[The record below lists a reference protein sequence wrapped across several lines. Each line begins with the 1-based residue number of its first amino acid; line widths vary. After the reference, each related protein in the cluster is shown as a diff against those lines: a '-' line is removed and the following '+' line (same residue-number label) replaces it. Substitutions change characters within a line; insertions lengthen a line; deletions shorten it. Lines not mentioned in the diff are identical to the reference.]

1 MNNTK
6 GYAAHKAPRMRLR
19 HSASSA
25 GRYKPTMSRSTSYIV
40 GSAMNVGKLRA
51 VLDGSSSRRDR
62 RIQPRVSTLI
72 IIHNLSAGSGHKP
85 SATIDCLESIA
96 RWCQQIQA
104 GSICFQPVSS
114 VDYGWF
120 GFLSGG
126 NDFGLSRM
134 YCSKRSS

>member
-1 MNNTK
+1 MLLTHNK
-6 GYAAHKAPRMRLR
+6 FMFLSLSILRLYRAR
-19 HSASSA
+19 HHGWS
-25 GRYKPTMSRSTSYIV
+25 V
-40 GSAMNVGKLRA
+40 
-51 VLDGSSSRRDR
+51 
-62 RIQPRVSTLI
+62 PRVETLI
-72 IIHNLSAGSGHKP
+72 IIHNFSAGSGQKP

-104 GSICFQPVSS
+104 GSICLQPVSS